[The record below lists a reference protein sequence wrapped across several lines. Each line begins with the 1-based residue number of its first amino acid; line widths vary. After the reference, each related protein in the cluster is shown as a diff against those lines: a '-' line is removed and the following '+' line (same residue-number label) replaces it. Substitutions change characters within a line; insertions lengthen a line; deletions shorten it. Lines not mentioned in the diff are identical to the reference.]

1 MPEAEAAFEPVALL
15 KALVRSGVDFI
26 VVGGMAATMHGSPV
40 ATTDVDIVPRRERA
54 NLQRLSDALDGLE
67 ARVYVS
73 RDESHRF
80 AHDGSSLGDAAVWN
94 LATRFG
100 GLDITFEPAGT
111 GGFSD
116 LSARAG
122 VIDLDGVPIRI
133 AALDDVIRSKA
144 AANRDKD
151 RATLP
156 LLRRLQ
162 DLSETTRSGRRAKRP
177 GGRSRA
183 P

>member
-94 LATRFG
+94 LATRW
-100 GLDITFEPAGT
+100 
-111 GGFSD
+111 
-116 LSARAG
+116 AG